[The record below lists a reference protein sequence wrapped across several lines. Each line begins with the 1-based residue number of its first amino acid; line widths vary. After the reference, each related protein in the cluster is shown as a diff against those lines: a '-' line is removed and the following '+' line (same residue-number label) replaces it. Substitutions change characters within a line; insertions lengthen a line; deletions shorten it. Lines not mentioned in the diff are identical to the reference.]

1 MSSADKS
8 RQSSGGRSL
17 FSRNKN
23 KDRRQTEADNRYLDQ
38 HDAASI
44 MSSRSSNHHRRDS
57 SVVSIDRP
65 NSADPAANLMA
76 GIMTSIPYDS
86 VASGSRSPVP
96 VEYLPKGEQMP
107 VRREPLPHQL
117 NKGDY
122 HQYPSFDSSSMY
134 ARPGPASNV
143 TMASTG
149 RNAQFQQ
156 WGPARGSMASTTN
169 GSHTSR
175 YDSYYSAA
183 YGSRQSAVDSHTSGI
198 SIQQAYK
205 LGITC
210 SLVNS
215 TAQRIFSELLRVS
228 YLPP

>member
-17 FSRNKN
+17 FSRSKN
-23 KDRRQTEADNRYLDQ
+23 KDRRQTEADSRYLDQ

-44 MSSRSSNHHRRDS
+44 MSSRSSNHRRDS
-57 SVVSIDRP
+57 STVSIDRP

-76 GIMTSIPYDS
+76 GIMTSIPYDT
-86 VASGSRSPVP
+86 VTSGSRSPVP
-96 VEYLPKGEQMP
+96 VEYLPKGDQMP

-122 HQYPSFDSSSMY
+122 HQYPSFDPATTF
-134 ARPGPASNV
+134 ARPGPTSGV

-149 RNAQFQQ
+149 RNAQYQQ

-169 GSHTSR
+169 GSHASR

-183 YGSRQSAVDSHTSGI
+183 YGSRQSTADSHASGM
-198 SIQQAYK
+198 SPSREETRCYGRLTTQ
-205 LGITC
+205 
-210 SLVNS
+210 
-215 TAQRIFSELLRVS
+215 
-228 YLPP
+228 